1 MSIISTACSVAGPI
15 CSVVGDATGA
25 AAGAVGG
32 GILNSIASAFS
43 SAEGEMLKL
52 LLSAW
57 VNVPSPDLSSSGTV
71 GFLQSSLSWYVAAA
85 AVLGLLV
92 AAGRLAIERKPDAA
106 KEAATGMLTTLLT
119 IGAGV
124 ATISLLSVAGDAFST
139 WILDQAATGE
149 FRTEVDATIPLE
161 QLAEAHAL
169 SEAGHVRGKIVVT
182 I

>member
-15 CSVVGDATGA
+15 CSVVGDATSA

-71 GFLQSSLSWYVAAA
+71 GFLQSILSWYVAAA

-92 AAGRLAIERKPDAA
+92 AAGRLAIELNRI
-106 KEAATGMLTTLLT
+106 LNL
-119 IGAGV
+119 IGP
-124 ATISLLSVAGDAFST
+124 
-139 WILDQAATGE
+139 
-149 FRTEVDATIPLE
+149 R
-161 QLAEAHAL
+161 
-169 SEAGHVRGKIVVT
+169 SEALMPIADAK
-182 I
+182 

>member
-1 MSIISTACSVAGPI
+1 MSVLSTVCVVAGPI
-15 CSVVGDATGA
+15 CSVGQGAASAATGA
-25 AAGAVGG
+25 VSG
-32 GILNSIASAFS
+32 GILNSIASDFS

-57 VNVPSPDLSSSGTV
+57 VNVPSPSLSSTSGTV

-119 IGAGV
+119 IGAGSGHHL
-124 ATISLLSVAGDAFST
+124 T
-139 WILDQAATGE
+139 
-149 FRTEVDATIPLE
+149 PL
-161 QLAEAHAL
+161 
-169 SEAGHVRGKIVVT
+169 RGR
-182 I
+182 